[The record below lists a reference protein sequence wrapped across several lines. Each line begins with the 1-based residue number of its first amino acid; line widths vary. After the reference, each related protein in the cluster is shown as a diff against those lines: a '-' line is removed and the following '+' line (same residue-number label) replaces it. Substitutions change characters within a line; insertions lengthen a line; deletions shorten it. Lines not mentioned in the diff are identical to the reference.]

1 MVFVQFVLAA
11 SRHPMGSLAHAQV
24 GIALLLLM
32 SWISLEEGTS
42 TCLFVV
48 VVVVVYS
55 VLSVHP
61 IVSCICSG
69 SCCEIIWACVSGM
82 SPWISA
88 MMLQHS
94 HCQDPYFLPQQ
105 GKLRCQLQIWKGSL
119 GSSSARLS
127 QACPRTSSLV
137 HGVCVNIWLIARIPN
152 KLQSPGSPSSAWW
165 VMWSSPLRHN

>member
-1 MVFVQFVLAA
+1 
-11 SRHPMGSLAHAQV
+11 MGSLAHAQV

-32 SWISLEEGTS
+32 PWISLEEGTS
-42 TCLFVV
+42 TICFVV
-48 VVVVVYS
+48 VFVVVYS

-94 HCQDPYFLPQQ
+94 HCQDLYVLPLQ

-137 HGVCVNIWLIARIPN
+137 HGVCVNIWLIARIAN
-152 KLQSPGSPSSAWW
+152 TLQSPGSPSSASW
-165 VMWSSPLRHN
+165 VMWSSPLRHNS